1 MDNAFAMVFL
11 AAGFAVIVQAGAWP
25 FRSAVFPLAIGWVLF
40 GTAALKLGLSFRSRV
55 KAHGGVRGAG
65 PGTDAAEILIRA
77 SMADWRGALGWMGAF
92 FALLWLAGALV
103 TVPLFA
109 LVYLTL
115 VPRRSLALA
124 GTYALVSW
132 AFVYGVFDRLLHV
145 PLPPG
150 RLLTALGALT

>member
-1 MDNAFAMVFL
+1 MSAVSMDNAFAMVFL
-11 AAGFAVIVQAGAWP
+11 AAGFTVIVQARAWP

-40 GTAALKLGLSFRSRV
+40 GTAVLKLVLSFKPRGRSV
-55 KAHGGVRGAG
+55 
-65 PGTDAAEILIRA
+65 AAEAQSADVLIRA

-92 FALLWLAGALV
+92 FALLWLVGALV